1 VERNKTKGQD
11 SGVEQEG
18 APLQET
24 IGDNSIFTHKYYFS
38 FGDDLEGTNSESASS
53 RRVGFHTSADAG
65 KATRGSG
72 IFFFFLPKKGTL
84 IALCADTV
92 VHSASAYAYMPP
104 VPMGC
109 PQTNVRPRGGN

>member
-1 VERNKTKGQD
+1 MGSRQEPTIASVERNKTKGQD

-72 IFFFFLPKKGTL
+72 IFFFFYLKKE
-84 IALCADTV
+84 
-92 VHSASAYAYMPP
+92 P
-104 VPMGC
+104 
-109 PQTNVRPRGGN
+109 

>member
-24 IGDNSIFTHKYYFS
+24 IGDNSIFTQNTAFHFVMILKARTLNQPAPDGWVFTHRRM
-38 FGDDLEGTNSESASS
+38 LERRRAVVAS
-53 RRVGFHTSADAG
+53 
-65 KATRGSG
+65 
-72 IFFFFLPKKGTL
+72 FFFLPKKGTL